1 MFPVLS
7 QIPGISDFLPCPR
20 MVRVASVVGIAMTTT
35 CTIVAWCHLDMS
47 VVEIV
52 TLESLVLEWVTQTQ
66 AIIEYN
72 S

>member
-1 MFPVLS
+1 M
-7 QIPGISDFLPCPR
+7 
-20 MVRVASVVGIAMTTT
+20 ASVVGIAMTTT